1 MPEKAKKNSLYS
13 IIRKQWLPTLLLLIL
28 LWPATCKGNNLL
40 GDAWQEIT
48 QVPEASIQFLEPAL
62 DHFIRKQQQSQVKN
76 ATIYSLALLEMAAR
90 PNLKDDVKSLL
101 TTASIAISPDYS
113 FPETALCKLL
123 FKQQH
128 YLKSWF
134 SLVRAGKKIRIN
146 SQENLYAST
155 FFWLAAAFI
164 PLALFFL
171 VTLLM
176 TIRYYRTFCEMGRIK
191 LNRPGNF
198 ALLAITAAA
207 ALIVIMIPA
216 PLLGLLLLAGGISL
230 LTTRRDAITSALL
243 LSTLLI
249 VPLAYEKGM
258 TSLLALDS
266 SFLKAARH
274 TTSGLYDETD
284 QPLLREPATNQSQL
298 VLQLFSQAEAARLRK
313 KYAKAGIFLEKIIH
327 DKIELGAV
335 YNNLANLYL
344 LQGRPEKTEDLYAL
358 ASKLEKTSGIPYY
371 NLSQTYIR
379 QSFDLEKSS
388 QALEQA
394 LKLSPDLNQSTIG
407 HRDNL
412 ELEQPDNME
421 LIFMALPKNFYRRY
435 ADSQPEKEIFIPAFL
450 RRILFPGAGSGI
462 YFAIILLSL
471 GGLLYQIKRAPAN
484 RRVCT
489 LCGRLFY
496 PTRKQKEKN
505 CPACR
510 LSNQPTITTLLGNFE
525 PQPDDPGNRPLTLML
540 AAGGIL
546 LPGFYPFI
554 IGNMFIAIG
563 LLLPTLLWFYN
574 LLIIQTGIMEP
585 FPPSTTWLTLIL
597 PILIWSINLVIL
609 VLMHHQQ
616 QRQNSSRSNP

>member
-1 MPEKAKKNSLYS
+1 MPEKAKKNCLYS

-28 LWPATCKGNNLL
+28 MWPATCRGDDLL

-48 QVPEASIQFLEPAL
+48 QAPETSIQFLEPAL
-62 DHFIRKQQQSQVKN
+62 DHFIRKQRQNHIKN

-90 PNLKDDVKSLL
+90 PNLKEDVKTLL
-101 TTASIAISPDYS
+101 TTASITISPDYS

-128 YLKSWF
+128 YLESWF
-134 SLVRAGKKIRIN
+134 RLVRAGKKFQTN

-155 FFWLAAAFI
+155 FFWLAATFT

-176 TIRYYRTFCEMGRIK
+176 TVKYYRAFCEMGRIK
-191 LNRPGNF
+191 LNRRGNF
-198 ALLAITAAA
+198 TLLTITAAVSVI
-207 ALIVIMIPA
+207 IVLVPA
-216 PLLGLLLLAGGISL
+216 PLLGLLLLTSGISL
-230 LTTRRDAITSALL
+230 LMTKRDAIISALL
-243 LSTLLI
+243 LSILLI

-274 TTSGLYDETD
+274 TASGLYDETD
-284 QPLLREPATNQSQL
+284 QPLLREPATNRSQL

-313 KYAKAGIFLEKIIH
+313 EYAKAGIFLEKIIH

-344 LQGRPEKTEDLYAL
+344 LQDRPEKTEDLYAL
-358 ASKLEKTSGIPYY
+358 AIKLEKTSGVPYY

-379 QSFDLEKSS
+379 QSFDLEKSL

-394 LKLSPDLNQSTIG
+394 LKLSPDLNQSPVG
-407 HRDNL
+407 DQDNR
-412 ELEQPDNME
+412 ELEQPDNMK
-421 LIFMALPKNFYRRY
+421 LIFMTLPKNFYRRY
-435 ADSQPEKEIFIPAFL
+435 ADSQPDKDIFIPAFL
-450 RRILFPGAGSGI
+450 RHILFPGAGSGL
-462 YFAIILLSL
+462 YFTIILLSL
-471 GGLLYQIKRAPAN
+471 GGLLYQVKRAPAN
-484 RRVCT
+484 RRICT

-496 PTRKQKEKN
+496 PTRKQKEKS

-510 LSNQPTITTLLGNFE
+510 LSNQPTIATLLGNFE
-525 PQPDDPGNRPLTLML
+525 PQPDPGNRPLTLML
-540 AAGGIL
+540 TAGGIL

-554 IGNMFIAIG
+554 TGNIFIAIG

-574 LLIIQTGIMEP
+574 LLIIQTGIMGP

-609 VLMHHQQ
+609 VLMHYQQ